1 MAHPPL
7 EHVDSRVTD
16 EKDYHVTRLTLLSL
30 LMLLAVGA
38 GPAFAQMAYKS
49 TMPDGR
55 VIYGDKPEPGAR
67 KVEQI
72 SVAAPRTSPDA
83 PAGDSRGEEG
93 SSRDQARVKQQE
105 EAARARSAE
114 REQRQQR
121 VREAEQT
128 LKLAEDAKRSGE
140 EPLPGERIGT
150 AGGGSRLTD
159 QYFERQK
166 QLEQRV
172 EDARRELDEARNAA
186 R

>member
-1 MAHPPL
+1 MAHPPV
-7 EHVDSRVTD
+7 EHVDSPAAD
-16 EKDYHVTRLTLLSL
+16 EKDRHVTRPTLLSL
-30 LMLLAVGA
+30 LTLLAVA
-38 GPAFAQMAYKS
+38 AAPAFAQMAYKS

-72 SVAAPRTSPDA
+72 SVAAPRTSPGA
-83 PAGDSRGEEG
+83 AAGGSRGEEG
-93 SSRDQARVKQQE
+93 SPNDQGRVKQQE
-105 EAARARSAE
+105 EAARARSAD

-121 VREAEQT
+121 VREAEQA
-128 LKLAEDAKRSGE
+128 LKTAEDAKRAGE

-159 QYFERQK
+159 EYFERQK

-172 EDARRELDEARNAA
+172 EEARRELSEARNTP